1 MAPARACPAA
11 VAPPMRGPRPRES
24 KSISES
30 WRPETVICQHF
41 LARSAH
47 DLLNESLPGLR
58 IAAGDQRDPVIIV
71 MIRRRRAFDLLD
83 LSTRRAGIGDVHQA
97 RIRLAGGDLAQD
109 VRDG

>member
-1 MAPARACPAA
+1 MAPARASPAA
-11 VAPPMRGPRPRES
+11 AAPPMRGPRPRES

-47 DLLNESLPGLR
+47 DLIDESLAGLR
-58 IAAGDQRDPVIIV
+58 ISSGDQRDPVIID
-71 MIRRRRAFDLLD
+71 MIRCLRDFYLLN
-83 LSTRRAGIGDVHQA
+83 LIARHGGIGDVNQA

>member
-47 DLLNESLPGLR
+47 DLIDESLHGRR
-58 IAAGDQRDPVIIV
+58 IAAGDQHDPVILD
-71 MIRRRRAFDLLD
+71 MIRSRRDFDLLD
-83 LSTRRAGIGDVHQA
+83 LSTRRGGIGDVNQA
-97 RIRLAGGDLAQD
+97 RVRLAGGDLAQD